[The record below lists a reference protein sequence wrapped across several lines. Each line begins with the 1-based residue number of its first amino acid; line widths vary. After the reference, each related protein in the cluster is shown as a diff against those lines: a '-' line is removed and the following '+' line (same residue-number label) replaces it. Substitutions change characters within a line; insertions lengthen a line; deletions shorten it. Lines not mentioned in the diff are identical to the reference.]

1 AINLGLIALTWWC
14 AHRLTWDCTHL
25 DENEEAASEGILEA
39 AGFEQAPGAG
49 PEPRPTVE
57 EQEKETKPL
66 SWWQRYQRYREEP
79 NKRPTPGVWV
89 VYFSLAAL
97 PLFGLGQ
104 SLIPVEQEGR
114 RRYAF
119 WLLTLYVG
127 SGLGLLLTTCFLGL
141 RRYLR
146 QRQVNMPAALA
157 GVW

>member
-1 AINLGLIALTWWC
+1 LT
-14 AHRLTWDCTHL
+14 
-25 DENEEAASEGILEA
+25 
-39 AGFEQAPGAG
+39 
-49 PEPRPTVE
+49 
-57 EQEKETKPL
+57 
-66 SWWQRYQRYREEP
+66 WWQRYQRYRAERK
-79 NKRPTPGVWV
+79 KRHTPGVWV

-104 SLIPVEQEGR
+104 SLIPVEHEGR

-146 QRQVNMPAALA
+146 QRQVKMPAALA
-157 GVW
+157 GVWLTVGGVLIVLLLLVGAVLPRPNAENPLVDVPGLNTGDRDASRWAMKGGGSGKGE